1 MRRELR
7 FLVGLIFML
16 GFITIFFPLLASFP
30 VVYQY
35 AIIVVAI
42 VGFLILFASI

>member
-16 GFITIFFPLLASFP
+16 GFITIFLPVISTVPLM
-30 VVYQY
+30 YQY
-35 AIIVVAI
+35 AIIIVSI